1 MRVSIVRPFA
11 IACAVLAATPVAEAG
26 ESGWY
31 FSAGGAVALGSGMDQ
46 EGWNRDTVC
55 YPTGACFVAD
65 PAPEI
70 AGYRWRY
77 AIDADPGAGFELTCG
92 RRFGPLRLEV
102 SGSQSRNDIEQD
114 FAALEYLDG
123 RPWAARE
130 GSVVSNDVASI
141 GYFTTRVL
149 ALNLYRDFR
158 APNRV
163 LTPYLGA
170 GLGAAFAEVSEL
182 LYSNDYQDTSE
193 SPPVYDPPLS
203 YYNSR
208 QDVDHSD
215 TAAVVRL
222 HAGADWALNEGIL
235 LGARLTYSRVGKI
248 EDTGTYAQHPMQ
260 KEGDPPFTNQTTFDA
275 AHGWNLGLTLKRR
288 FGS

>member
-1 MRVSIVRPFA
+1 MRVPFVRSFI
-11 IACAVLAATPVAEAG
+11 IACAVLAVATGAEAG

-31 FSAGGAVALGSGMDQ
+31 FSTGGAVALSSGMDQ
-46 EGWNRDTVC
+46 VGRNRDAVC

-114 FAALEYLDG
+114 FVALEYLDG
-123 RPWAARE
+123 RPWAGRD

-141 GYFTTRVL
+141 GYLTTRVL
-149 ALNLYRDFR
+149 GLNLYRDFQ
-158 APNRV
+158 APNRA

-170 GLGAAFAEVSEL
+170 GLGAAFVEVSDL
-182 LYSNDYQDTSE
+182 VYSNDYLDTSE

-203 YYNSR
+203 YYNSQ

-215 TAAVVRL
+215 TVGVVRL
-222 HAGADWALNEGIL
+222 HAGADWALNERIL

-248 EDTGTYAQHPMQ
+248 EDTGTYARHPMQ
-260 KEGDPPFTNQTTFDA
+260 KEGDPPFTNQATFDA
-275 AHGWNLGLTLKRR
+275 AHGWTLGLTVKHR

>member
-11 IACAVLAATPVAEAG
+11 IACAVLAAAPGAEAG

-31 FSAGGAVALGSGMDQ
+31 FSAGGGFALSSGMDQ
-46 EGWNRDTVC
+46 VGWNRDTVC

-123 RPWAARE
+123 RPWAASG

-141 GYFTTRVL
+141 GYLTTRVL

-158 APNRV
+158 AARV

-170 GLGAAFAEVSEL
+170 GLGTAFVEVSDL

-215 TAAVVRL
+215 TVAVIRL
-222 HAGADWALNEGIL
+222 HAGADWALNERIL

-248 EDTGTYAQHPMQ
+248 EDTGTYARHPMQ

-275 AHGWNLGLTLKRR
+275 AHGWNLGLTLKHR